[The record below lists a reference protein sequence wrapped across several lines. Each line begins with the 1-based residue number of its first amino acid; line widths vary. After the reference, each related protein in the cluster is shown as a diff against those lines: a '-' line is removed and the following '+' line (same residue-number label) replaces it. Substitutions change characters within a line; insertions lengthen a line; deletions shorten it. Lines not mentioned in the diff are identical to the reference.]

1 MTDSPTPPP
10 ADINLTHGYTVLGRI
25 ARWMD
30 QELSP
35 PVEQTSVP
43 RILRDLDRL
52 LGQYPYDPPTTEARQ
67 AAEQATAL
75 VRQLVEEI
83 AKAGY
88 QGDRLGQCVRNLFE
102 CLGQPGEGAG
112 LSLLCGER
120 PDSPLRP

>member
-1 MTDSPTPPP
+1 MTDSPTPAP
-10 ADINLTHGYTVLGRI
+10 ADINLPHAYTVLGRI
-25 ARWMD
+25 FRWMD

-43 RILRDLDRL
+43 RLLRDLDRL

-67 AAEQATAL
+67 AAEQAAAL
-75 VRQLVEEI
+75 ARQLVEEI

-102 CLGQPGEGAG
+102 CLGLAGEGAG